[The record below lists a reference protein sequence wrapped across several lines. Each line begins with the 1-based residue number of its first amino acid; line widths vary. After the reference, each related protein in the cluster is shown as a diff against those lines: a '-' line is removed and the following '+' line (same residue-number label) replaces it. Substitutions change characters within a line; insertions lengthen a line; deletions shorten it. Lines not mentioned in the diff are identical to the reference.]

1 MTDMI
6 RAPWTP
12 EQVAALNAFQQR
24 GGMHPFTCG
33 GDHTPGS
40 PPLIAYTDG
49 WRCPQ
54 PYGEACDYQQGW
66 AHGFMA
72 DLEAWPK
79 SPFGERHGPTPDEMR
94 RATLIDTEVRAQLHA
109 VIKALGVAETEN
121 KTLRAKITEIDH
133 IINWHT
139 TCASCARILDS
150 AYAETVRA
158 EKAEAAVKRVR
169 NLAARIR
176 QGVPWTA
183 NDHDIAAHILRA
195 LDGDQT
201 PAAVSCSPA
210 AAETEPN
217 NPAAWT
223 PPPPGDRREQLPDAI
238 LALLDIPPYTST
250 ACQTAELL
258 TWQAAA
264 RTHRAGELREQA
276 GRLHSRCRLQNKFTG
291 APCDCPCHRQ
301 TPTLNSAA
309 PNSSRVEPEQP
320 ERTTANNSVTSSAEA
335 DNFDGYLAPDPPI
348 GCLNLSQ
355 PKED

>member
-183 NDHDIAAHILRA
+183 NDDDIAAHILRA
-195 LDGDQT
+195 LDG
-201 PAAVSCSPA
+201 
-210 AAETEPN
+210 PN
-217 NPAAWT
+217 N
-223 PPPPGDRREQLPDAI
+223 
-238 LALLDIPPYTST
+238 
-250 ACQTAELL
+250 
-258 TWQAAA
+258 
-264 RTHRAGELREQA
+264 
-276 GRLHSRCRLQNKFTG
+276 
-291 APCDCPCHRQ
+291 
-301 TPTLNSAA
+301 
-309 PNSSRVEPEQP
+309 P
-320 ERTTANNSVTSSAEA
+320 ERTTANNPATSDGTPPTHAGGNAENCPVCRPEIDKTVLYPWVCTEPDA
-335 DNFDGYLAPDPPI
+335 AGDEDNDLTGVWTPDPPI
-348 GCLNLSQ
+348 RCLNLSQ
-355 PKED
+355 PKEPPCTAESSPQKSPAPSPPDTTPTA